1 MKKNKFKFIAALLVA
16 ISLMSIPA
24 YAEKIYFTITTPG
37 DTYSKKATKADEE
50 QAFYVTGV
58 VFNNQYAV
66 MQCYSMKEG
75 DRTVVSE
82 EVGIS
87 KSNPADSGVYNKWA
101 EPGQYY
107 RLNAYCVSAVDFN
120 VQGYY
125 NP

>member
-1 MKKNKFKFIAALLVA
+1 MKKNKFRFIAALLVA

-37 DTYSKKATKADEE
+37 DTYSRKATKADEE

-58 VFNNQYAV
+58 VFSYDYAV
-66 MQCYSMKEG
+66 MNCYSMKEG
-75 DRTVVSE
+75 DRTVVSK

-87 KSNPADSGVYNKWA
+87 KSSPSKSAAYVKWA
-101 EPGQYY
+101 APGQFY
-107 RLNAYCVSAVDFN
+107 RLNGYSVSAVNFN